1 MKMEITLKNG
11 KVVKIPYDKIE
22 NLMEKLDLS
31 PDQAIDLWL
40 TDEGYI
46 KNEEVERLTKKA
58 KENKADKIVVR
69 SKVETLTKKAKESG
83 ADKIVN
89 KAKTTRAKSERKPKE
104 NPLKTSIL
112 DCLHKAL
119 IDNSE
124 MLNISPIVQTSK
136 GIDLYINEKYFTITL
151 TEHRPPKAKS
161 E

>member
-46 KNEEVERLTKKA
+46 KNEE
-58 KENKADKIVVR
+58 
-69 SKVETLTKKAKESG
+69 VETLTKKAKESG

>member
-1 MKMEITLKNG
+1 
-11 KVVKIPYDKIE
+11 
-22 NLMEKLDLS
+22 MEKLDLS

-46 KNEEVERLTKKA
+46 KNEE
-58 KENKADKIVVR
+58 
-69 SKVETLTKKAKESG
+69 VETLTKKAKESG

-124 MLNISPIVQTSK
+124 ILDISPIVQTSK

>member
-46 KNEEVERLTKKA
+46 KNEE
-58 KENKADKIVVR
+58 
-69 SKVETLTKKAKESG
+69 VETLTKKAKESG

-124 MLNISPIVQTSK
+124 MLDIRPIVQTSK

>member
-1 MKMEITLKNG
+1 MKMEIQLKNG

-46 KNEEVERLTKKA
+46 KNEE
-58 KENKADKIVVR
+58 
-69 SKVETLTKKAKESG
+69 VETLTKKAKESG

-124 MLNISPIVQTSK
+124 VLNISPIVQTSK
-136 GIDLYINEKYFTITL
+136 GIDFYINEKYFTITL
-151 TEHRPPKAKS
+151 TEHRPPKEK
-161 E
+161 